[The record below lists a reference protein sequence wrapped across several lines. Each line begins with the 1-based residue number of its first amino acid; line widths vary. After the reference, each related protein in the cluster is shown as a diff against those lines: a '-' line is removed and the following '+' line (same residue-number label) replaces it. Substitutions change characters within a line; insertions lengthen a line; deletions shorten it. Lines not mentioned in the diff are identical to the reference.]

1 MNKPLLIISKKKI
14 RNLLLGFLVL
24 VLGAFIYNEII
35 VIPFFGCADNT
46 KEAIKKREKLE
57 TEKEDKTKETLNE
70 LENIKKEK

>member
-1 MNKPLLIISKKKI
+1 M
-14 RNLLLGFLVL
+14 L

-70 LENIKKEK
+70 LENIKNEK